1 MIYPKYLNNGS
12 TIGVTACSAGVLKK
26 IEKYEK
32 SINNVKKHGFNVIS
46 NDVLYSNFILSFAI
60 CGLFFCIIH
69 TKT

>member
-32 SINNVKKHGFNVIS
+32 SINKVRSVRNENHSG
-46 NDVLYSNFILSFAI
+46 
-60 CGLFFCIIH
+60 CRW
-69 TKT
+69 